1 MIRRFE
7 RVEGAPAIPIAALS
21 ATAIAKCEHF
31 PFDTFVG
38 SRGAEIR
45 KGKHPAASPS
55 LDFGVSAGFRV
66 LPIRPEA
73 YLGAKGRVNS

>member
-38 SRGAEIR
+38 SRGAR
-45 KGKHPAASPS
+45 KSENERKTPRGIAQRPRTASQ
-55 LDFGVSAGFRV
+55 DITNF
-66 LPIRPEA
+66 RPE
-73 YLGAKGRVNS
+73 GHFC